1 MIYRHPPLDEQGCYA
16 EAGVEK
22 VLRSL
27 SIEVTVSIP
36 WDGPYSE
43 HCTEVGTRKHFHI
56 ARLVM

>member
-1 MIYRHPPLDEQGCYA
+1 MNKVAIKKQVLK
-16 EAGVEK
+16 K

-27 SIEVTVSIP
+27 SIEVTVSIS